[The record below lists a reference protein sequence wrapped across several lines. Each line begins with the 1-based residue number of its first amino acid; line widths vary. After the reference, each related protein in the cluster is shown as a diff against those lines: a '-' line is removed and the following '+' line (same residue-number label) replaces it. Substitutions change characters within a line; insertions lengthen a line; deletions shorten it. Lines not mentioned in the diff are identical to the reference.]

1 MAIATIWAAGTV
13 TLAMICALLLAGA
26 LAILAIYS
34 FRYQLQNF
42 RKLRSQTL
50 ASDER
55 RYLRGQTQR
64 RSFNALL
71 MLILAGLLAGAYL
84 SGMQQ
89 HLEQRIQDIPQQR
102 EAGQPP
108 TEDDRQFVRS
118 WSIYWLVAIA
128 IVFTIMVIA
137 IVDYVA
143 TTLYGRQQ
151 LRLMQ
156 NEHRTLLERDLAFL
170 RQQKADRRMRGQMEE

>member
-13 TLAMICALLLAGA
+13 SVAMICALVLAGI
-26 LAILAIYS
+26 LAFLAIYS
-34 FRYQLQNF
+34 FRYQFQNF
-42 RKLRSQTL
+42 RRLRSQTL
-50 ASDER
+50 ASDDR
-55 RYLRGQTQR
+55 RYLRNQIQR

-71 MLILAGLLAGAYL
+71 MLILAGMLAGAYL

-89 HLEQRIQDIPQQR
+89 HLEQRIQDLPQQR

-137 IVDYVA
+137 ILDYVA
-143 TTLYGRQQ
+143 TSLYGRQQ
-151 LRLMQ
+151 LRLMA
-156 NEHRTLLERDLAFL
+156 NEHRTLLERDLAVL
-170 RQQKADRRMRGQMEE
+170 RQQKANDRLRRLEE

>member
-1 MAIATIWAAGTV
+1 
-13 TLAMICALLLAGA
+13 
-26 LAILAIYS
+26 
-34 FRYQLQNF
+34 
-42 RKLRSQTL
+42 
-50 ASDER
+50 
-55 RYLRGQTQR
+55 
-64 RSFNALL
+64 
-71 MLILAGLLAGAYL
+71 
-84 SGMQQ
+84 
-89 HLEQRIQDIPQQR
+89 
-102 EAGQPP
+102 
-108 TEDDRQFVRS
+108 
-118 WSIYWLVAIA
+118 VAIA